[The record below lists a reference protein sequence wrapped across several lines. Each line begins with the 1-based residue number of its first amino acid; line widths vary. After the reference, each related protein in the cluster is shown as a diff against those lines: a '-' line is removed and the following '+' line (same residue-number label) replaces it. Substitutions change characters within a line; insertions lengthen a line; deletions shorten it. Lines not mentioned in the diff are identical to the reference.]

1 MIITKK
7 ALPRR
12 TFLRGLG
19 ASIALPLLD
28 AMIPALSA
36 QSATLAQPIR
46 RIGYFY
52 LPMGMNPAPWI
63 PQQTGKLTSLP
74 PSLASLNPF
83 LDKITVLSNLEIR
96 DAYTTGNHASANC
109 AFLSCLGAKRTEGS
123 DYYLG
128 TTIDQIAA
136 QQIGRETPFPSL
148 ELGTD
153 LIAQVGN
160 CDNGYACVYQNSLS
174 WSSPTT
180 PLPTEADP
188 RVLFERLFGD
198 GGTPEQRRAELS
210 RNASLLDAVLED
222 IHGYQKKLGA
232 GDRVKVN
239 EYLDTVREVERRI
252 HLSQQQSDSAALPD
266 LNRPTA
272 VPEEWEDHVKLMID
286 LQTLALQADLTR
298 VVSFQLAREA
308 STRTYP
314 QIGVPEPHHPVSHH
328 GNSPEMLEKLAKI
341 NTYHVSLFA
350 YLLESLDSVDEGN
363 GTLLDHSTYL
373 MGSGMGNPDVHD
385 HSNLPIVVASGS
397 TSKIFGGR
405 HISFEEQTPL
415 ANLHLSLLDSMG
427 VHLENFADNS
437 GRVSEIFDPVTA

>member
-1 MIITKK
+1 M
-7 ALPRR
+7 
-12 TFLRGLG
+12 
-19 ASIALPLLD
+19 
-28 AMIPALSA
+28 
-36 QSATLAQPIR
+36 
-46 RIGYFY
+46 
-52 LPMGMNPAPWI
+52 
-63 PQQTGKLTSLP
+63 
-74 PSLASLNPF
+74 
-83 LDKITVLSNLEIR
+83 
-96 DAYTTGNHASANC
+96 
-109 AFLSCLGAKRTEGS
+109 
-123 DYYLG
+123 
-128 TTIDQIAA
+128 
-136 QQIGRETPFPSL
+136 
-148 ELGTD
+148 
-153 LIAQVGN
+153 
-160 CDNGYACVYQNSLS
+160 
-174 WSSPTT
+174 
-180 PLPTEADP
+180 
-188 RVLFERLFGD
+188 
-198 GGTPEQRRAELS
+198 
-210 RNASLLDAVLED
+210 
-222 IHGYQKKLGA
+222 
-232 GDRVKVN
+232 
-239 EYLDTVREVERRI
+239 REVERRI